1 MLDRVPTSRT
11 AQAPWMAVL
20 LLSVLAATSR
30 AQTIEITPV
39 AGYRIGGGN
48 VNTNAQG
55 EFEPGDGFELDD
67 SFSLGVG
74 TRVRLTDSVG
84 LRLESRWFA
93 AVFGNGDEQYSGPGA
108 MGPGT
113 SQLLSQ
119 LDLRAGLSLRF

>member
-11 AQAPWMAVL
+11 AHAPWMAVL
-20 LLSVLAATSR
+20 LLSALAPTSR

-39 AGYRIGGGN
+39 AGYE
-48 VNTNAQG
+48 TH
-55 EFEPGDGFELDD
+55 F
-67 SFSLGVG
+67 SFSLGLG
-74 TRVRLTDSVG
+74 ARARLTDSVG

-93 AVFGNGDEQYSGPGA
+93 TVLGNGDDQYSGPGA

>member
-1 MLDRVPTSRT
+1 MLDRVPTSRA

-39 AGYRIGGGN
+39 AGYRIGG
-48 VNTNAQG
+48 
-55 EFEPGDGFELDD
+55 
-67 SFSLGVG
+67 
-74 TRVRLTDSVG
+74 
-84 LRLESRWFA
+84 
-93 AVFGNGDEQYSGPGA
+93 DEQYSGPGA

-119 LDLRAGLSLRF
+119 LDLRVGLSLRF